1 MKDSGFTLV
10 ELLAVI
16 SVLALL
22 GLIIV
27 PVTNNILNNNKNK
40 LYNLQISNIEDG
52 AKNYVSSH
60 VFDIDIPIG
69 SSKGITLGTL
79 QDLGF
84 IETDIVNPLTREKFS
99 SDLII
104 IISNTNNG
112 FIYKVCTAEVSC
124 DIVDML

>member
-16 SVLALL
+16 SILALL

-104 IISNTNNG
+104 VISNTTNG